1 MNPVKKSKAYHFH
14 TEWEHDYFF
23 TEVKGKCIC
32 LLCHASVAVGKK
44 GNVERHFNT
53 THSKVNTEFPANSTM
68 RKEKVKQLKNQL
80 TSQQSVFTKNSDK
93 TTAVTLASYKIS
105 QVIAKNKK
113 PFEDGEYIKESFVEA
128 ANCLFD
134 GFKNKSEI
142 MSAINSLQLSARTVT
157 RRVETMSEDVISQL
171 KTDLKRCTFLS
182 LQFDESTDISDT
194 SQLALFVRMVFDDF
208 TVKEEL
214 LKIIPLKGRTRGEDV
229 FSSVKDYLISE
240 NIPIQKLVGITTDGA
255 PAFTGV
261 QKGFIALCR
270 KDDMFP
276 SFLSYH
282 CIIHQQALCGQFLN
296 ANNVMKAVVK
306 LINHVRAHA
315 LQRRQF
321 RTLIEEMN
329 LEYGELLLHT
339 EVRWLSKGKILRRF
353 YELLPAII
361 AFLKERNEDYSILEE
376 PTWLRDFGFLTD
388 ITEKLNEL
396 NLQLQGK
403 DKNILQMIS
412 EIKSFI
418 AKLELWEK
426 NLRQGNLKHFPSLKE
441 QVEKEINV
449 QPYTGDE
456 GHIDMLTKLKYDF
469 ESRFCD
475 FRKIE
480 SLAQFISNPYM
491 ALEAEN
497 LSHTIEQDFNA
508 DGPTAEL
515 EIVTLQNDLCLK
527 SVIGQENERF
537 WSLVPKDKYP
547 VLVNMALKMKA
558 LFSSTYL
565 CESTFSNMKFIKNKY
580 RNRLTDDHLDSCIR
594 LGITNYEPDVK
605 KLTNNMDCQTSH

>member
-1 MNPVKKSKAYHFH
+1 M
-14 TEWEHDYFF
+14 
-23 TEVKGKCIC
+23 
-32 LLCHASVAVGKK
+32 
-44 GNVERHFNT
+44 
-53 THSKVNTEFPANSTM
+53 
-68 RKEKVKQLKNQL
+68 
-80 TSQQSVFTKNSDK
+80 
-93 TTAVTLASYKIS
+93 
-105 QVIAKNKK
+105 
-113 PFEDGEYIKESFVEA
+113 
-128 ANCLFD
+128 
-134 GFKNKSEI
+134 
-142 MSAINSLQLSARTVT
+142 
-157 RRVETMSEDVISQL
+157 
-171 KTDLKRCTFLS
+171 
-182 LQFDESTDISDT
+182 
-194 SQLALFVRMVFDDF
+194 
-208 TVKEEL
+208 
-214 LKIIPLKGRTRGEDV
+214 
-229 FSSVKDYLISE
+229 
-240 NIPIQKLVGITTDGA
+240 
-255 PAFTGV
+255 
-261 QKGFIALCR
+261 
-270 KDDMFP
+270 
-276 SFLSYH
+276 
-282 CIIHQQALCGQFLN
+282 
-296 ANNVMKAVVK
+296 
-306 LINHVRAHA
+306 
-315 LQRRQF
+315 
-321 RTLIEEMN
+321 
-329 LEYGELLLHT
+329 
-339 EVRWLSKGKILRRF
+339 
-353 YELLPAII
+353 
-361 AFLKERNEDYSILEE
+361 
-376 PTWLRDFGFLTD
+376 
-388 ITEKLNEL
+388 
-396 NLQLQGK
+396 
-403 DKNILQMIS
+403 
-412 EIKSFI
+412 
-418 AKLELWEK
+418 
-426 NLRQGNLKHFPSLKE
+426 KE